1 MSQKILHCSSL
12 HCLKLVI
19 KLNLKSAYLQ
29 GKVRTSKVHS
39 FKEFNKNC
47 ITQVFSD
54 TIQKCI
60 LSNITQLKCEYV
72 AQGFSVLLSIL
83 NPYWPNFSDD
93 NQMYHHWRPIRLR
106 GYNYLLWKNSH
117 FILDVFYLTF
127 VFLTIQKF

>member
-1 MSQKILHCSSL
+1 MLHCSSL

-83 NPYWPNFSDD
+83 NPY
-93 NQMYHHWRPIRLR
+93 
-106 GYNYLLWKNSH
+106 
-117 FILDVFYLTF
+117 
-127 VFLTIQKF
+127 